1 MTETADKNSVKSKW
15 GFWPKALLGLLVI
28 GVLAGAGY
36 AYNNRGSFMLM
47 AGHNMHDHG
56 ADGTGHDEINMPGLQ
71 GEDATAEE
79 SNELAVM
86 FRNFGKITREV
97 TNLPNG
103 IRTITFSKDE
113 ELMSVVVTHVVGM
126 INRVEEGRD
135 PKIIIQSST
144 LDILFERRDRI
155 KTEIETTDEDIVVTQ
170 TSDDADVVT
179 ALHTHAAEVSDM
191 VNRGMEAVHD
201 ALMKQGRNS

>member
-155 KTEIETTDEDIVVTQ
+155 KTEIETTDEGIAVTQ
-170 TSDDADVVT
+170 TSDDAEVVT

-191 VNRGMEAVHD
+191 VNRGMEAVHE